1 VATLRP
7 LLASTDRAQRIMAL
21 DALANVGDY
30 ATIAPLAAP
39 HFASADPSER
49 VAAFGTFRR
58 MQGEAAFEAF
68 ASRFAAERDAGVQRE
83 AALIA
88 RDMESS
94 TARSNWAV
102 TQLSR
107 ISDSDVLIPIV
118 RLVGDD
124 LANHPAHEAALR
136 HMLATQKDRK
146 VRREIYAFVSPSP
159 KGGAQ

>member
-1 VATLRP
+1 
-7 LLASTDRAQRIMAL
+7 
-21 DALANVGDY
+21 
-30 ATIAPLAAP
+30 
-39 HFASADPSER
+39 FA
-49 VAAFGTFRR
+49 
-58 MQGEAAFEAF
+58 GEK
-68 ASRFAAERDAGVQRE
+68 DAGVMRE
-83 AALIA
+83 AAMIA

-94 TARSNWAV
+94 TARANWAV

-124 LANHPAHEAALR
+124 LTTHPANEQALR
-136 HMLATQKDRK
+136 HLLATQKDRK